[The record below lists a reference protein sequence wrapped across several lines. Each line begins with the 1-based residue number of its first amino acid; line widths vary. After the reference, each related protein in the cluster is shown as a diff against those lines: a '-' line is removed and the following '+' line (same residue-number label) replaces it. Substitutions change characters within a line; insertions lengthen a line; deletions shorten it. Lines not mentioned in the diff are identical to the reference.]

1 MADRRLLRDQ
11 GTQSLY
17 SRKNFSRSTLRTNSE
32 ISQELIDDDMSEKAT
47 STADDLD
54 ISELR
59 SLGIKNESDHQQ
71 ETILREDLVL
81 DYNYLLS
88 ILEQLKAIISEVNDS
103 KEIQ

>member
-17 SRKNFSRSTLRTNSE
+17 SRNSFSRSTLRTSSE
-32 ISQELIDDDMSEKAT
+32 HSQELIDDDMSDKAT

-59 SLGIKNESDHQQ
+59 SLGIKNESNQQ
-71 ETILREDLVL
+71 PETIQREDLVL

-88 ILEQLKAIISEVNDS
+88 ILEQLKAIISEMNDS
-103 KEIQ
+103 KEVQ

>member
-17 SRKNFSRSTLRTNSE
+17 SRNNFSRSTLRTSSE

-59 SLGIKNESDHQQ
+59 SLGIKNESNQKQ
-71 ETILREDLVL
+71 ETIQREDLVL

-88 ILEQLKAIISEVNDS
+88 ILEQLKAIISEVNVS

>member
-1 MADRRLLRDQ
+1 
-11 GTQSLY
+11 
-17 SRKNFSRSTLRTNSE
+17 
-32 ISQELIDDDMSEKAT
+32 MSEKAT

-59 SLGIKNESDHQQ
+59 SLGIKNESDQQ
-71 ETILREDLVL
+71 PETIQREDLVL